1 MMRIWKRAL
10 AIVLT
15 LALAVPNPVFAGD
28 FIEEEAFP
36 EALTPELLTSLYYD
50 LNKKYH
56 GNDMIS
62 DPEIGLEWAR
72 IPHFYYNYY
81 VYQYATGFSAA
92 AALSGQ
98 ILREGKPAVSRYL
111 SFLKAGSSDYPI
123 EVLKKAGVDMTS
135 PEPIQQALN
144 VFEEKLDEL
153 EKLLAQS

>member
-1 MMRIWKRAL
+1 LNISFIKKRQAK
-10 AIVLT
+10 
-15 LALAVPNPVFAGD
+15 
-28 FIEEEAFP
+28 